1 MAKNRKKYLLGQ
13 DIATILDNANEN
25 ITNIING
32 GKNGTDTVDLETTNL
47 STISDAAS
55 GAKEAADAAQ
65 AAADAAKAVADAAM
79 PKSGGTF
86 TGEINIDPPT
96 KDTNPA
102 TKQYVDNAINN
113 VHPLAYVVSTNAADT
128 PAGIVWYSGSE
139 ESTKITGTL
148 AASATT
154 EYIIYLVPCKH
165 TAAEELKGYDEYL
178 TVKKDSAYSWE
189 IIGNSVDI
197 DLSNY
202 VNNLSGTANNGVV
215 TNLTK
220 SGNVITVTSKSLTKT
235 SPSASGNATAFIDTI
250 SQAADGQ
257 ITATKK
263 NIPLATTTQNG
274 LMSKEDKGYLD
285 DLYKNWGS
293 TTPGAVGKV
302 KDVKVNGTSV
312 LGTDGVAAITIA
324 DLEADFVSVTMA
336 DNVWATKNIN
346 GTDYQAIKVE
356 KTDTA
361 LGVFNTIGQEMVVQ
375 KVYDGANGYMYLVVG
390 TVKIACTIRKL
401 SGGAVGTGGS
411 GDVTAAGDN
420 TFTGS
425 NWFMGGGSLTTK
437 NGIRIGFSNGVSP
450 DNDSSIY
457 SIDKY
462 GFYGLGGNYSVQTIK
477 FPELSTFSTATHTI
491 PLNDTDNTFTG
502 NNTFNEG
509 ITNRS
514 HMIIAPMGS
523 ADPTDAAPYAIYS
536 YGSISLKDSGVTG
549 SDKVRTLTLPTSAS
563 GTLALTSD
571 IPAVVANPSDTSGAG
586 NLDALKVGNH
596 VFLIREIPKY
606 YNHCLEIKITVPNSN
621 TKCIIITAQTTS
633 RYSLEVD
640 SLEKLGA
647 LFNSTTAEIVATGI
661 ASDILARTVQ
671 SDPSEA
677 TVVGLTSHSV
687 YLCHY
692 SAASADKGMAVRKS
706 VSFEDNW
713 EFNFYDFVKEL

>member
-25 ITNIING
+25 IANIIKG
-32 GKNGTDTVDLETTNL
+32 GASGTDTVDLETTNL

-55 GAKEAADAAQ
+55 DAKEAAAAAQ

-79 PKSGGTF
+79 PKKGGDF
-86 TGEINIDPPT
+86 TGPITIQDPT
-96 KDTNPA
+96 EEKNPA

-189 IIGNSVDI
+189 IIGNSVEI

-202 VNNLSGTANNGVV
+202 VNNLSGTADSGVV

-220 SGNVITVTSKSLTKT
+220 SGNTITVTSKSLAVDAPT
-235 SPSASGNATAFIDTI
+235 ASGEATAFIDTI

-263 NIPLATTTQNG
+263 DIPLATKTKNG
-274 LMSKEDKGYLD
+274 LMSKEDFTKLD
-285 DLYKNWGS
+285 NLYTNWGS

-324 DLEADFVSVTMA
+324 DLAAGFVSVSTTDSA
-336 DNVWATKNIN
+336 WTTQTIN
-346 GTDYQAIKVE
+346 GTAYQAIKVA

-361 LGVFNTIGQEMVVQ
+361 LGVFNSSGQEMVVQ
-375 KVYDGANGYMYLVVG
+375 KVYDDSYLYLCIG
-390 TVKIACTIRKL
+390 TEKVACTIRKL

-411 GDVTAAGDN
+411 GDVTAAGNN
-420 TFTGS
+420 TFTG
-425 NWFMGGGSLTTK
+425 T
-437 NGIRIGFSNGVSP
+437 
-450 DNDSSIY
+450 
-457 SIDKY
+457 
-462 GFYGLGGNYSVQTIK
+462 
-477 FPELSTFSTATHTI
+477 
-491 PLNDTDNTFTG
+491 NTFTYG
-502 NNTFNEG
+502 VVVSKTDSSNKTMKVEYGCNAIAYTPYGETRSKLISFPAEEGTFALTSDVNN
-509 ITNRS
+509 I
-514 HMIIAPMGS
+514 
-523 ADPTDAAPYAIYS
+523 
-536 YGSISLKDSGVTG
+536 LTG
-549 SDKVRTLTLPTSAS
+549 SNIYTGFNSFSHRVAVTDGSSSSANLACLDYNCITRTVDTSNYTLTIPEKS

-571 IPAVVANPSDTSGAG
+571 IPAAVVANPSDTSGAG

-706 VSFEDNW
+706 VPFEDNW

>member
-1 MAKNRKKYLLGQ
+1 MAKNRRKYLLGQ
-13 DIATILDNANEN
+13 DIATILNNANEN

-32 GKNGTDTVDLETTNL
+32 GESGTDTFDLETINL
-47 STISDAAS
+47 SKISDAAS
-55 GAKEAADAAQ
+55 AAQ
-65 AAADAAKAVADAAM
+65 ETANSAM
-79 PKSGGTF
+79 PKTGGDF
-86 TGEINIDPPT
+86 TGAITIQAPT
-96 KDTNPA
+96 ENMNPA
-102 TKQYVDNAINN
+102 TKQYVDDAINN

-165 TAAEELKGYDEYL
+165 TAAEESKGYDEYL
-178 TVKKDSAYSWE
+178 TVKKGSTYSWE

-197 DLSNY
+197 DLTNY

-235 SPSASGNATAFIDTI
+235 SPSASGNATAFIDTV

-263 NIPLATTTQNG
+263 NIPLATDTENG
-274 LMSKEDKGYLD
+274 LLSFQ
-285 DLYKNWGS
+285 LYGKLVSVDYGANKTIVDAALSDTS
-293 TTPGAVGKV
+293 TNPVQNKVVYEAIQNAGKV

-324 DLEADFVSVTMA
+324 DLEADFVSVTTTDSA
-336 DNVWATKNIN
+336 WTTKTIN
-346 GTDYQAIKVE
+346 GTSYQAIKVE

-361 LGVFNTIGQEMVVQ
+361 LGVFNSSGQEMVVQ
-375 KVYDGANGYMYLVVG
+375 KVYDDSYLYLCIG
-390 TVKIACTIRKL
+390 TEKIACTIRKL
-401 SGGAVGTGGS
+401 SGGAVGTGGGSGS

-420 TFTGS
+420 TFTG
-425 NWFMGGGSLTTK
+425 K
-437 NGIRIGFSNGVSP
+437 
-450 DNDSSIY
+450 
-457 SIDKY
+457 
-462 GFYGLGGNYSVQTIK
+462 
-477 FPELSTFSTATHTI
+477 
-491 PLNDTDNTFTG
+491 NTFT
-502 NNTFNEG
+502 
-509 ITNRS
+509 
-514 HMIIAPMGS
+514 
-523 ADPTDAAPYAIYS
+523 
-536 YGSISLKDSGVTG
+536 YGSIVVSKTDWSNKTTKAEYGSSAISFTPYGETRSKLISL
-549 SDKVRTLTLPTSAS
+549 PAEE
-563 GTLALTSD
+563 GTLALTRD
-571 IPAVVANPSDTSGAG
+571 ILAAVVANPSDTSGAG

-706 VSFEDNW
+706 VPFEDNW

>member
-1 MAKNRKKYLLGQ
+1 MAKNRRKYLLGQ

-32 GKNGTDTVDLETTNL
+32 GESGTDTFDLETINL
-47 STISDAAS
+47 SKISDAAS
-55 GAKEAADAAQ
+55 AAQ
-65 AAADAAKAVADAAM
+65 ETANNAM
-79 PKSGGTF
+79 PKSGGDF
-86 TGEINIDPPT
+86 TGAITIQAPT
-96 KDTNPA
+96 ENMNPA
-102 TKQYVDNAINN
+102 TKKYVDDAINN

-220 SGNVITVTSKSLTKT
+220 SGNVITVTSKNLAVDAPT
-235 SPSASGNATAFIDTI
+235 ASGEATAFIDTI

-285 DLYKNWGS
+285 NLYKNWGS
-293 TTPGAVGKV
+293 TTPDEVGKV
-302 KDVKVNGTSV
+302 KDVTVNGTSV

-336 DNVWATKNIN
+336 DNVWTTKNVN

-361 LGVFNTIGQEMVVQ
+361 LGVFNSIGQEMVVQ
-375 KVYDGANGYMYLVVG
+375 KVYDSEHGYLYLCVG

-411 GDVTAAGDN
+411 GDVTLAGDN
-420 TFTGS
+420 
-425 NWFMGGGSLTTK
+425 
-437 NGIRIGFSNGVSP
+437 I
-450 DNDSSIY
+450 
-457 SIDKY
+457 
-462 GFYGLGGNYSVQTIK
+462 
-477 FPELSTFSTATHTI
+477 
-491 PLNDTDNTFTG
+491 FTG
-502 NNTFNEG
+502 NNTFAQD

-514 HMIIAPMGS
+514 SMIIAPMGS
-523 ADPTDAAPYAIYS
+523 ADPKDAAPYAIYS
-536 YGSISLKDSGVTG
+536 YGSISVKDSGVTG

-571 IPAVVANPSDTSGAG
+571 IPRKYLHQLYISGRDDG
-586 NLDALKVGNH
+586 
-596 VFLIREIPKY
+596 
-606 YNHCLEIKITVPNSN
+606 LEIKFAMCAMYVSNSD
-621 TKCIIITAQTTS
+621 TQIETFGQLFS
-633 RYSLEVD
+633 
-640 SLEKLGA
+640 A
-647 LFNSTTAEIVATGI
+647 LAAGQMMATGYCGGANTTHPVYCLDQSKNNGNLI
-661 ASDILARTVQ
+661 IHTVTNRSNASVEI
-671 SDPSEA
+671 DPG
-677 TVVGLTSHSV
+677 VI
-687 YLCHY
+687 
-692 SAASADKGMAVRKS
+692 
-706 VSFEDNW
+706 SFPHIEDN
-713 EFNFYDFVKEL
+713 VIPI

>member
-13 DIATILDNANEN
+13 DIATILNNANEN
-25 ITNIING
+25 IANIING
-32 GKNGTDTVDLETTNL
+32 GESGTDTFDLETTNL
-47 STISDAAS
+47 SKISDAAS
-55 GAKEAADAAQ
+55 KAQ
-65 AAADAAKAVADAAM
+65 DTANAAM
-79 PKSGGTF
+79 PKTGGDF
-86 TGEINIDPPT
+86 TGAITIQAPT
-96 KDTNPA
+96 ENMNPA
-102 TKQYVDNAINN
+102 TKKYVDDAINN

-178 TVKKDSAYSWE
+178 TVKKGDTYSWE
-189 IIGNSVDI
+189 IIGNSVEI

-220 SGNVITVTSKSLTKT
+220 SGNTITVTSKSLYKE
-235 SPSASGNATAFIDTI
+235 SPSADGDATAFIDTV

-263 NIPLATTTQNG
+263 NIPLATKTQNG
-274 LMSKEDKGYLD
+274 LMSSEDKGYLD

-324 DLEADFVSVTMA
+324 DLEADFVSVTMS
-336 DNVWATKNIN
+336 DNVWATKTVN

-361 LGVFNTIGQEMVVQ
+361 LGVFNSIGQEMVVQ
-375 KVYDGANGYMYLVVG
+375 KVYDSENGYLYLCVG

-401 SGGAVGTGGS
+401 SGGAVGTGGG
-411 GDVTAAGDN
+411 GDVTLAGDN

-425 NWFMGGGSLTTK
+425 NWFMGSSSNALTTK
-437 NGIRIGFSNGVSP
+437 NGICIGFSDGVSP
-450 DNDSSIY
+450 DADSSIY

-462 GFYGLGGNYSVQTIK
+462 GFYGLGGNYSIQTIK

-491 PLNDTDNTFTG
+491 PLSDTNNTFTG
-502 NNTFNEG
+502 TNNFKKQVTFSSGNG
-509 ITNRS
+509 I
-514 HMIIAPMGS
+514 A
-523 ADPTDAAPYAIYS
+523 
-536 YGSISLKDSGVTG
+536 VTG
-549 SDKVRTLTLPTSAS
+549 QSGTVEYRDVAIIRNSAS
-563 GTLALTSD
+563 GVQTDYLAIPYNKGTTTLATLGD
-571 IPAVVANPSDTSGAG
+571 IPKKYLHQLYITGYDETAKYFAICAMYVSNSDT
-586 NLDALKVGNH
+586 
-596 VFLIREIPKY
+596 EITNATQLLSAVQGRIMATGY
-606 YNHCLEIKITVPNSN
+606 CGGSN
-621 TKCIIITAQTTS
+621 TTKPVYFFQKSQDDDRAIT
-633 RYSLEVD
+633 
-640 SLEKLGA
+640 
-647 LFNSTTAEIVATGI
+647 I
-661 ASDILARTVQ
+661 
-671 SDPSEA
+671 
-677 TVVGLTSHSV
+677 HSV
-687 YLCHY
+687 TD
-692 SAASADKGMAVRKS
+692 SGDDAVDVNLFTIS
-706 VSFEDNW
+706 GGSITDN
-713 EFNFYDFVKEL
+713 VIPI

>member
-1 MAKNRKKYLLGQ
+1 MAKYRKKYLLGQ

-32 GKNGTDTVDLETTNL
+32 GKNGTDTVDLGTTNL

-65 AAADAAKAVADAAM
+65 AAADAAKAVADAAKAVADNAM
-79 PKSGGTF
+79 PKSGGDF
-86 TGEINIDPPT
+86 TGAITIQEPT
-96 KDTNPA
+96 ENTNPA
-102 TKQYVDNAINN
+102 TKKYVDDAINN

-165 TAAEELKGYDEYL
+165 TAAEESKGYDEYL

-189 IIGNSVDI
+189 IIGNSVEI

-220 SGNVITVTSKSLTKT
+220 SGNVITVTSKSLTQK
-235 SPSASGNATAFIDTI
+235 SPSASGDATAFIDTV

-263 NIPLATTTQNG
+263 NIPLATKTENG
-274 LMSKEDKGYLD
+274 LMSKEDKGHLD
-285 DLYKNWGS
+285 NLYENWGS
-293 TTPGAVGKV
+293 TTPDAVGKV

-336 DNVWATKNIN
+336 DNVWATKTVN

-361 LGVFNTIGQEMVVQ
+361 LGVFNSIGQEMVVQ
-375 KVYDGANGYMYLVVG
+375 KVYDNNYLYLCVG
-390 TVKIACTIRKL
+390 TAKIACTIRKL

-420 TFTGS
+420 IFTG
-425 NWFMGGGSLTTK
+425 T
-437 NGIRIGFSNGVSP
+437 
-450 DNDSSIY
+450 
-457 SIDKY
+457 
-462 GFYGLGGNYSVQTIK
+462 
-477 FPELSTFSTATHTI
+477 
-491 PLNDTDNTFTG
+491 NTFTSG
-502 NNTFNEG
+502 SIVVSKTDSSNKTMKVEYGSNA
-509 ITNRS
+509 
-514 HMIIAPMGS
+514 IAY
-523 ADPTDAAPYAIYS
+523 TS
-536 YGSISLKDSGVTG
+536 YGETRSNLISFPGKD
-549 SDKVRTLTLPTSAS
+549 
-563 GTLALTSD
+563 GTFALTSD
-571 IPAVVANPSDTSGAG
+571 IPAANVTLSGSESTLSSLKIGNTTYKVADVTAAGDNTFTGTNIFSNLLSVGGSTGGTAIGMGALINVVGPEEMYILNLPKQNGTLATTDDIPTVTHKYLHHLYITGSDEGGVSFDIYALHINGSETLINTFDKLLSEVKARKMMATGYCGTTDSLSTVYCLEPASNSNLIHIASFTSSQSTGYDIGPLAIRNG
-586 NLDALKVGNH
+586 LIFDTP
-596 VFLIREIPKY
+596 FLI
-606 YNHCLEIKITVPNSN
+606 
-621 TKCIIITAQTTS
+621 
-633 RYSLEVD
+633 
-640 SLEKLGA
+640 
-647 LFNSTTAEIVATGI
+647 
-661 ASDILARTVQ
+661 
-671 SDPSEA
+671 
-677 TVVGLTSHSV
+677 
-687 YLCHY
+687 
-692 SAASADKGMAVRKS
+692 
-706 VSFEDNW
+706 
-713 EFNFYDFVKEL
+713 